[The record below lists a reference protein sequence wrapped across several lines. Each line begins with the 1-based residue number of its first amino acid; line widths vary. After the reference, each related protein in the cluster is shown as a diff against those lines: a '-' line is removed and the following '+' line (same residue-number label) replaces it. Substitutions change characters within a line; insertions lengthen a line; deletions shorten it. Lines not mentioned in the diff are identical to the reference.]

1 VNEIRRPLVA
11 ALLAYLTG
19 LVLSL
24 RFVPPLLPALVLVL
38 ATLLLLW
45 RHGSPRRARTPRPV
59 SLLLLGLFVLAGAVV
74 GALARLDL
82 DADCRALL
90 PDDRQVIARGLLG
103 AESRPAATGGP
114 RSPSLP
120 LLRPVLQGG
129 AKCGGEIRVRLP
141 DGGDPLEIGT
151 PITLHGRWRTST
163 FTTTDGPWPRDARFR
178 GYLAVDSVSVE
189 SRRERG
195 GPSLLGLRGSADRSL
210 HSLFPRHAVLV
221 EALLLG
227 RREYLDAE
235 TRERFSRA
243 GLSHLLA
250 ISGMHVGLLAGALLL
265 VASAIRL
272 PRKKAVVAT
281 LAVIWVYLAV
291 IGASSSALRA
301 GTMITLGLG
310 ALLLQRPGA
319 PSTIVAAAAFAIT
332 ALRPL
337 AILDPGFQLSF
348 AGVLGLLFLRRPLL
362 ALAPDT
368 FVARGWRRALADGVA
383 VGAAAFLTTAPIV
396 AHHFGIV
403 APVSIVAGIPAVPLM
418 TLGVVGALAA
428 LVLSPLLPPLAAV
441 VADGAGLSLDLL
453 DRLAALA
460 AAVPLGNAEVGP
472 PPWGK
477 WTAAAFVGI
486 GTSSLVPFMST
497 RVRRCIAI
505 GSAALSLIVWP
516 LAPRLGP
523 GGLEIHFLDVGQ
535 GDAVAIRTPGDRWVL
550 VDAGPADARF
560 DAGQRRVVPFLRGEG
575 ARRVEVMVL
584 THPHLDHIGGA
595 RAVLDAFPVG
605 RVVDPGYPVGSEPY
619 LDLLAR
625 IEHSGTRWVEA
636 RSGRSFVL
644 DEVRFEMLWP
654 DPETLDATEDA
665 NQISVVL
672 RVSYG
677 GFALILPGDAG
688 AGVEHLLVDRH
699 GTDLRAQVL
708 KLGHHGSSTSSSDA
722 WLDAIS
728 PQLAVI
734 SAGRNNRFGHP
745 ARDVM
750 ERVFR
755 RGIAVGRT
763 DQEGTVSVIV
773 APGGERWM
781 RKDL

>member
-11 ALLAYLTG
+11 ALLSYLTG
-19 LVLSL
+19 LTLSL
-24 RFVPPLLPALVLVL
+24 RFAPPLLPALLL
-38 ATLLLLW
+38 AIATLLLLG
-45 RHGSPRRARTPRPV
+45 RHGKSPGARTPRTV
-59 SLLLLGLFVLAGAVV
+59 SLLLLALFVVAGALV
-74 GALARLDL
+74 GTLARRDV
-82 DADCRALL
+82 DSDCRASL
-90 PDDRQVIARGLLG
+90 PEGEQVSARGLLG
-103 AESRPAATGGP
+103 AESRPASEGGSRP
-114 RSPSLP
+114 PSLP
-120 LLRPVLQGG
+120 LLRPVLEGV

-151 PITLHGRWRTST
+151 HVTLHGRWRTAT
-163 FTTTDGPWPRDARFR
+163 FATADGPWPRDPRFR
-178 GYLAVDSVSVE
+178 GFLAVDSVVVE
-189 SRRERG
+189 RPRSG
-195 GPSLLGLRGSADRSL
+195 TVAPLLGLRAIADRSL
-210 HSLFPRHAVLV
+210 QALFPRHAVLV

-265 VASAIRL
+265 VGSAIRL
-272 PRKKAVVAT
+272 SRKRAVVAS
-281 LAVIWVYLAV
+281 LAVIWVYLGV

-310 ALLLQRPGA
+310 ALLLQRPSA

-348 AGVLGLLFLRRPLL
+348 AGVLGLLFLRRPIL
-362 ALAPDT
+362 ALAPDAL
-368 FVARGWRRALADGVA
+368 VARGWRRALADGLA
-383 VGAAAFLTTAPIV
+383 VGAAAFVTTAPIV

-403 APVSIVAGIPAVPLM
+403 APISIVAGIPAVPLM

-428 LVLSPLLPPLAAV
+428 LVLAPVLPPLATLF
-441 VADGAGLSLDLL
+441 ADGAGLALDLL
-453 DRLAALA
+453 DRLATLA
-460 AAVPLGNAEVGP
+460 ASVPFGNAEVGK
-472 PPWGK
+472 PPWWS
-477 WTAAAFVGI
+477 WTAAALVGI
-486 GTSSLVPFMST
+486 GTSSLVPFMSA
-497 RVRRCIAI
+497 RVRRVLAV
-505 GSAALSLIVWP
+505 GSAALALLVWP

-523 GGLEIHFLDVGQ
+523 EGLEIHFLDVGQ
-535 GDAVAIRTPGDRWVL
+535 GDAVAIRTPGGRWVL

-560 DAGQRRVVPFLRGEG
+560 DAGERRVVPFLRGEG

-605 RVVDPGYPVGSEPY
+605 QVVDPGHAVGSEPY

-625 IEHSGTRWVEA
+625 IEGSNARWVEA

-644 DEVRFEMLWP
+644 DEVRFDMLWP

-677 GFALILPGDAG
+677 GFALVLPGDAG

-699 GTDLRAQVL
+699 GPDLRAEVL

-728 PQLAVI
+728 PRLAVV

-750 ERVFR
+750 ERVTR

-773 APGGERWM
+773 APGGERWS
-781 RKDL
+781 RRER